1 MTVILGIMIRTFA
14 EGNSKRILLR
24 VLLAVGIVAG
34 VILSFPP
41 ILAFGVQHREKQ
53 AIEVM
58 SVQFPVTVNPAK
70 KTITEDPRVNAYLE
84 SNRSPLQA
92 AVGNLEEV
100 ITTVFTWIAVA
111 IADAS
116 WYQSVAAVTV
126 GGDRFVL
133 ITSGMRKEQ
142 VANAFAK
149 ALTWDAKQKK
159 EFLNTTSS
167 APLEGSF
174 APGVY
179 AVPADATPA
188 MAHALINERFAQ
200 EVLAR
205 YSSETAEIVPL
216 HQALTIASL
225 IEREAGGADDMRIIS
240 GIIWNRL
247 FINMRLQI
255 DATLQYAKANTAA
268 AQSWWP
274 GVVPADRFHVSPYN
288 TYMHAG
294 LPPGPIANPSVATI
308 LAALNPKETSCLF
321 YFHDDARKFHCS
333 DTYAGHVALLKKLYG
348 RGK

>member
-1 MTVILGIMIRTFA
+1 MGRIPIEVRSKPMWSRVFLVALGIFAVLSSFPLILGLT
-14 EGNSKRILLR
+14 
-24 VLLAVGIVAG
+24 
-34 VILSFPP
+34 
-41 ILAFGVQHREKQ
+41 VQTQEQQTRK
-53 AIEVM
+53 M
-58 SVQFPVTVNPAK
+58 MTTQFPVTVNPQER
-70 KTITEDPRVNAYLE
+70 TITEDPRVNAFLE
-84 SNRSPLQA
+84 SEHSPLQA
-92 AVGNLEEV
+92 AAGNV
-100 ITTVFTWIAVA
+100 ADVASTVFTWIAVT
-111 IADAS
+111 ISDAS

-167 APLEGSF
+167 APREGSF
-174 APGVY
+174 VPGVY

-205 YSSETAEIVPL
+205 YSPETEKVVPL

-255 DATLQYAKANTAA
+255 DATLQYAKANTAT

-274 GVVPADRFHVSPYN
+274 GVVPADRFRASPYN
-288 TYMHAG
+288 TYLHAG

-321 YFHDDARKFHCS
+321 YFHDDAKKFHCS
-333 DTYAGHVALLKKLYG
+333 DTYAGHVALLKKIYG